1 MPEQT
6 EIVDPV
12 DGQGLSDPEVW
23 RELKK
28 GDKKALEILVRRHYE
43 DLSRYAIKFCDNKKL
58 AEDSVQD
65 LFLMLWRNRKDLDDV
80 EAVKTYLWRAL
91 RNGIISKLRK
101 VKRRKKILRREN
113 AELQPEVKL
122 NVEELII
129 EQEID
134 VQTREELEKALNQ
147 LSSRQREAL
156 YLKFYDG
163 MNYEEIETIM
173 SVSYQTVRNY
183 IHEALSSLKSTLK

>member
-1 MPEQT
+1 
-6 EIVDPV
+6 V
-12 DGQGLSDPEVW
+12 DGQGLSDSEVW

-43 DLSRYAIKFCDNKKL
+43 DLSRYAVKFCDNKKL
-58 AEDSVQD
+58 TEDSVQD
-65 LFLMLWRNRKDLDDV
+65 LFLMLWRDRKDLDDV

-101 VKRRKKILRREN
+101 VKRRKKILRRKN
-113 AELQPEVKL
+113 AELQSEVKL

-134 VQTREELEKALNQ
+134 VQTREELEKALNR

-173 SVSYQTVRNY
+173 SVSYQTARNY